1 MSAYDDYMSIAKR
14 QAQAGSLQQALE
26 ALRSAQE
33 IDDNDKVRRRIK
45 KIQEAIEAEE
55 ETSEEESDFG
65 SKDDSGFQVCK
76 SNKLGRVMT
85 MFILSKFRRGQYR
98 DDDSY
103 LDNIFRILKM
113 GSKWIKIYT
122 IDYIPTK
129 WKVSSL
135 CGTIYTAKES
145 MVECFRMIWVLEKL
159 SKVRFHFYDSF

>member
-65 SKDDSGFQVCK
+65 FQVCK
-76 SNKLGRVMT
+76 SKVGFLLTDEFLPEVSQDWDQVLANGFLHRVPRS
-85 MFILSKFRRGQYR
+85 I
-98 DDDSY
+98 
-103 LDNIFRILKM
+103 
-113 GSKWIKIYT
+113 
-122 IDYIPTK
+122 
-129 WKVSSL
+129 
-135 CGTIYTAKES
+135 
-145 MVECFRMIWVLEKL
+145 
-159 SKVRFHFYDSF
+159 

>member
-1 MSAYDDYMSIAKR
+1 MSAYDDYMAIAKR

-55 ETSEEESDFG
+55 ETSEEEGDFG

-76 SNKLGRVMT
+76 VGRVMT

-98 DDDSY
+98 YDDSY
-103 LDNIFRILKM
+103 FDSIFRILKM

-135 CGTIYTAKES
+135 CGTIYTVKES
-145 MVECFRMIWVLEKL
+145 TVECFPMIWVLEKL